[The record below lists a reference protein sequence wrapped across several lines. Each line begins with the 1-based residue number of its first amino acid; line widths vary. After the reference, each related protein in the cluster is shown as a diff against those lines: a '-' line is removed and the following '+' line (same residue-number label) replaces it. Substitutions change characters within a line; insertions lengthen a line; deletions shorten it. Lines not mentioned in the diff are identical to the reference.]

1 MQKSD
6 SIAAL
11 AKALAAFQG
20 EVKDPTKDGKANY
33 GKYVQLD
40 GLLDAI
46 RPVLSKHGLSVL
58 QMPGGDGQ
66 QITITTILMHESGEW
81 MESEPFTLKA
91 TKIDPQG
98 AGSAVTYGRRYSLS
112 AILGVAWD
120 ADDDGAAASKPLGD
134 AKASVQVNTSKQQQ
148 KPAQQQTGPQPLASK
163 AQLNQAAAL
172 AQKMGYDIP
181 GLIKLCTERYKKN
194 DKQLT
199 AADADDLIKYLME
212 MGATA

>member
-120 ADDDGAAASKPLGD
+120 ADDDGAAASNPIKTKQPEQAHNAVKQSNHSNLSPQPQKT
-134 AKASVQVNTSKQQQ
+134 AQAANMSVYKCADCGETITEPVSKFSTSKFKRPLCMKCQQ
-148 KPAQQQTGPQPLASK
+148 K
-163 AQLNQAAAL
+163 
-172 AQKMGYDIP
+172 
-181 GLIKLCTERYKKN
+181 
-194 DKQLT
+194 
-199 AADADDLIKYLME
+199 
-212 MGATA
+212 GATA

>member
-1 MQKSD
+1 MQKSE

-81 MESEPFTLKA
+81 LESEPFTLKA

-120 ADDDGAAASKPLGD
+120 ADDDGAAASKPTES
-134 AKASVQVNTSKQQQ
+134 AKAAGNTSQPKQQQ
-148 KPAQQQTGPQPLASK
+148 NASQGQQSVDKATDSQIAAIEKLAKVKGTDISKYNLASIGK
-163 AQLNQAAAL
+163 FEAS
-172 AQKMGYDIP
+172 K
-181 GLIKLCTERYKKN
+181 LIKEL
-194 DKQLT
+194 QS
-199 AADADDLIKYLME
+199 A
-212 MGATA
+212 

>member
-120 ADDDGAAASKPLGD
+120 ADDDGAAASNPIKTKQPEQAHNAVKQSNPSNLSPQPQKT
-134 AKASVQVNTSKQQQ
+134 AQAANVSVYKCADCGETITEPVSKFSTSKFKRPLCMKCQQ
-148 KPAQQQTGPQPLASK
+148 K
-163 AQLNQAAAL
+163 
-172 AQKMGYDIP
+172 
-181 GLIKLCTERYKKN
+181 
-194 DKQLT
+194 
-199 AADADDLIKYLME
+199 
-212 MGATA
+212 GATA

>member
-1 MQKSD
+1 MKKSD

-20 EVKDPTKDGKANY
+20 EVKDPVKDGKANY

-40 GLLDAI
+40 GLLSAI
-46 RPVLSKHGLSVL
+46 RPVLAKHGLSFL

-81 MESEPFTLKA
+81 LEGEPFTLKA
-91 TKIDPQG
+91 MKTDPQG

-120 ADDDGAAASKPLGD
+120 ADDDGAAASKPQEA
-134 AKASVQVNTSKQQQ
+134 AKAAGHTNTPRQQQ
-148 KPAQQQTGPQPLASK
+148 NAPQGQKSASDMATESQLAAIEKLAKVKGTDISKYNLASIGK
-163 AQLNQAAAL
+163 FEAS
-172 AQKMGYDIP
+172 KF
-181 GLIKLCTERYKKN
+181 IKEL
-194 DKQLT
+194 QS
-199 AADADDLIKYLME
+199 A
-212 MGATA
+212 

>member
-1 MQKSD
+1 MMQKSD

-20 EVKDPTKDGKANY
+20 EVKDPLKDGKANY

-120 ADDDGAAASKPLGD
+120 ADDDGAAASNPIKTKQPEQAHNAVKQSNHSNLSPQPQKTAQVANMSVYKCADCGETITEPV
-134 AKASVQVNTSKQQQ
+134 AKFSTSKFKRPLCMKCQQ
-148 KPAQQQTGPQPLASK
+148 K
-163 AQLNQAAAL
+163 
-172 AQKMGYDIP
+172 
-181 GLIKLCTERYKKN
+181 
-194 DKQLT
+194 
-199 AADADDLIKYLME
+199 
-212 MGATA
+212 GATA

>member
-1 MQKSD
+1 MMQKSD

-120 ADDDGAAASKPLGD
+120 ADDDGAAASNPIKTKQPEQAHSA
-134 AKASVQVNTSKQQQ
+134 AKQSPPSNLPPRPQKTAQAANMSVYKCADCGETITEPVAKFSTSKFKRPLCMKCQQ
-148 KPAQQQTGPQPLASK
+148 K
-163 AQLNQAAAL
+163 
-172 AQKMGYDIP
+172 
-181 GLIKLCTERYKKN
+181 
-194 DKQLT
+194 
-199 AADADDLIKYLME
+199 
-212 MGATA
+212 GATA

>member
-20 EVKDPTKDGKANY
+20 EVKDPLKDGKANY

-120 ADDDGAAASKPLGD
+120 ADDDGAAASNPIKTKQPEQAHD
-134 AKASVQVNTSKQQQ
+134 AVKQSNPSNYAKTQQNAPQGQQSVSDKATESQIACIEKLAKTKNADISKYN
-148 KPAQQQTGPQPLASK
+148 LASIGK
-163 AQLNQAAAL
+163 FEAS
-172 AQKMGYDIP
+172 K
-181 GLIKLCTERYKKN
+181 LIKEL
-194 DKQLT
+194 QS
-199 AADADDLIKYLME
+199 A
-212 MGATA
+212 

>member
-1 MQKSD
+1 MRKSE

-20 EVKDPTKDGKANY
+20 EVKDPLKDGKANY

-120 ADDDGAAASKPLGD
+120 ADDDGAAASKPTES
-134 AKASVQVNTSKQQQ
+134 AKAAGNTSQPKQQQ
-148 KPAQQQTGPQPLASK
+148 NASQGQQNVDKATDSQIAAIEKLAKVKGTDVSKYNLASIGK
-163 AQLNQAAAL
+163 FEAS
-172 AQKMGYDIP
+172 K
-181 GLIKLCTERYKKN
+181 LIKEL
-194 DKQLT
+194 QS
-199 AADADDLIKYLME
+199 A
-212 MGATA
+212 

>member
-81 MESEPFTLKA
+81 LESEPFTLKA

-120 ADDDGAAASKPLGD
+120 ADDDGAAASNPIKTKQPEQAHNA
-134 AKASVQVNTSKQQQ
+134 AKQSNPSNLPPQPQKTAQAANMSVYKCADCGETITEPVAKFSTSKFKRPLCMKCQQ
-148 KPAQQQTGPQPLASK
+148 K
-163 AQLNQAAAL
+163 
-172 AQKMGYDIP
+172 
-181 GLIKLCTERYKKN
+181 
-194 DKQLT
+194 
-199 AADADDLIKYLME
+199 
-212 MGATA
+212 GATA